1 MGEDLI
7 IAVDG
12 PGGVGKS
19 TVSRQVAA
27 HFGLAHL
34 DTGAFYRAAAL
45 AVLEAGVELDDADGA
60 SAVVANCTIGYK
72 DGETTLDGADV
83 SRVIRSEAITS
94 AVSPVA
100 AMPDVRVMMVDRQ
113 RAWVD
118 ARDRRAVVEGRDIGS
133 VVFPDAVLKV
143 YLTADP
149 EERARRRAGESGGAT
164 SSVKEAL
171 ARRDQIDSTRAV
183 SPLSIADGAVIIDT
197 THLTLPE
204 VVDLVIAEVTARVG

>member
-1 MGEDLI
+1 MSEDMI
-7 IAVDG
+7 IAIDG

-19 TVSRQVAA
+19 SVSRRVAE

-45 AVLEAGVELDDADGA
+45 AVLEAGVGLDDVDAA
-60 SAVVANCTIGYK
+60 IEVVADCTIDYGN
-72 DGETTLDGADV
+72 GATTLDGDDV
-83 SRVIRSEAITS
+83 SVAIRSDAVTS

-100 AMPDVRVMMVDRQ
+100 AVPEVREIMVERQ

-118 ARDRRAVVEGRDIGS
+118 ARDGRAVVEGRDIGT
-133 VVFPDAVLKV
+133 VVFPDAFLKV

-164 SSVKEAL
+164 SSVQEAL

-183 SPLSIADGAVIIDT
+183 SPLSVAEGAVVIDT
-197 THLTLPE
+197 THLTLSE
-204 VVDLVIAEVTARVG
+204 VVDRVITEAAARAG

>member
-19 TVSRQVAA
+19 SVSRQVAE

-45 AVLEAGVELDDADGA
+45 AVLEAGVDLDDIDGA
-60 SAVVANCTIGYK
+60 SAVVSGCTIDYAYGA
-72 DGETTLDGADV
+72 TTLNGDDV
-83 SRVIRSEAITS
+83 SRVIRSDAVTS

-100 AMPDVRVMMVDRQ
+100 AMPEVRVMMVERQ

-118 ARDRRAVVEGRDIGS
+118 ARGRRAVVEGRDIGT
-133 VVFPDAVLKV
+133 VVFPDALLKV

-171 ARRDQIDSTRAV
+171 ERRDQIDSTRAV
-183 SPLSIADGAVIIDT
+183 SPLSVAAGAVVIDT
-197 THLTLPE
+197 THLTLPD
-204 VVDLVIAEVTARVG
+204 VVDRVIAEVAARTA